1 MLALEG
7 TGKKSMYLGSSGEKR
22 QNEKPDVCAVEA
34 GTGYFGGREC
44 YSEKYSKGSHSH
56 QSMPLW

>member
-34 GTGYFGGREC
+34 WNRVFWG
-44 YSEKYSKGSHSH
+44 KGV
-56 QSMPLW
+56 LL